1 MLLCDWMEVTDIHCT
16 VNAHCSIH
24 GFSEAITMNNWL
36 YTKSEIRQLNLVV
49 YSILKVKL
57 DSSTEWFI
65 IY

>member
-1 MLLCDWMEVTDIHCT
+1 
-16 VNAHCSIH
+16 
-24 GFSEAITMNNWL
+24 MNNWL